1 MEIPLSDAEARLPEL
16 LRLAEAGED
25 IVLTRDGKPA
35 VRLSPVRHRKDR
47 DEFLEAVQ
55 RISASASR
63 KAKAGP
69 SAERSQDFLYDD
81 DGLPG

>member
-1 MEIPLSDAEARLPEL
+1 MSDAETRLSEL

-35 VRLSPVRHRKDR
+35 VRLSPVRHRR
-47 DEFLEAVQ
+47 NREEFLAAIRQ
-55 RISASASR
+55 ISASASK

-69 SAERSQDFLYDD
+69 SAERSQDFLYDEN
-81 DGLPG
+81 GLPG